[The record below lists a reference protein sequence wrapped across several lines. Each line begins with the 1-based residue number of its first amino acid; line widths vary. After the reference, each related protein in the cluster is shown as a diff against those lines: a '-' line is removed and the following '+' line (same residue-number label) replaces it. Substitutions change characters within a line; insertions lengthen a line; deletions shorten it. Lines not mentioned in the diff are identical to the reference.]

1 MSSSNPTTPSIDEDL
16 FAPSQ
21 ENPMEEEAAPAVV
34 SQAVVATEYNTC
46 IQEMNVVS
54 SCMEASIDDCGCFY
68 EGIVAFRQEFPRE
81 IRKQFYS
88 AQAWLPSTDLY
99 FCEVANQRVCRNYQ
113 TVQSCCCTEQT
124 TAYKDCFI
132 NNVLI
137 YELPIPSG
145 CYSTCESTVEL
156 RPDVAGG
163 PTVVEEINYD
173 NDTNQNSTI
182 ITAVLASVLGVF
194 VVVGTILFI
203 RYCQRK
209 KRKNKIKNKN
219 GVVDATK
226 SPTLDSSSQEGS
238 SSTKKNI
245 KAAEEGMCIH
255 DDNIVSFDDDKED
268 GSESSDSSD
277 NSTIQTKEMTH
288 PRSFGDMMSLASK
301 TPAVDVTPSI
311 YQAKERKKHHIKSS
325 SYAISPSRPGKIEE
339 EQGGGTG
346 SQSRTASYNV
356 HELIGSSGGKVY
368 PTAGDIHNPANR
380 SIEDVK
386 KDRDGTKE
394 ILYRLKTTQAE
405 LQRLM
410 EKSTAE
416 AMELPED
423 DPMSEW
429 SRNEIMK
436 ELHEI
441 KTKMMHLQ
449 DANEFYENQLASFKT
464 ELKLLRIENSNTQLK
479 ESLKSMEDRYN
490 NDDDKSDPSLFSST
504 SRSSPSRSNKDDS
517 NKDSLNKTKLKS
529 KSKSKSSSQIKIQ
542 KPHKGHN
549 NSSKRKLSSSRTGN
563 SGKSSV
569 SSSNNRR
576 SSYKKSA
583 SSSRIDLA
591 GNISMVQ

>member
-1 MSSSNPTTPSIDEDL
+1 
-16 FAPSQ
+16 
-21 ENPMEEEAAPAVV
+21 MEEEAAPAVV
-34 SQAVVATEYNTC
+34 SQAVVATEFNTC
-46 IQEMNVVS
+46 IQEMNMAS
-54 SCMEASIDDCGCFY
+54 SCMEANIDDCGCFY
-68 EGIVAFRQEFPRE
+68 EGIVAFRQEFPKE

-113 TVQSCCCTEQT
+113 TVQSCCCIAQT

-145 CYSTCESTVEL
+145 CLSTCESTVEL
-156 RPDVAGG
+156 RPDVTGG
-163 PTVVEEINYD
+163 ETVIKEIYYD

-182 ITAVLASVLGVF
+182 ITAVLASVLGLF
-194 VVVGTILFI
+194 VVVGTILGI
-203 RYCQRK
+203 RYCQKK
-209 KRKNKIKNKN
+209 KRKNEIKN
-219 GVVDATK
+219 GVGDATK

-245 KAAEEGMCIH
+245 NAAEEGMCIH
-255 DDNIVSFDDDKED
+255 DDDIVTPDDEED

-277 NSTIQTKEMTH
+277 NSTIQTQELTH
-288 PRSFGDMMSLASK
+288 PRSFGDMMSLESK

-311 YQAKERKKHHIKSS
+311 YQAKEKKKHRSKSS
-325 SYAISPSRPGKIEE
+325 SYAMSPSKPGRIEE
-339 EQGGGTG
+339 EEGGGTE

-368 PTAGDIHNPANR
+368 PTEAGDIHNPLNR
-380 SIEDVK
+380 SVDDVK

-410 EKSTAE
+410 EKSTTE
-416 AMELPED
+416 AMELPGD

-449 DANEFYENQLASFKT
+449 DAKEFYENQLASFKT
-464 ELKLLRIENSNTQLK
+464 ELKLLRLENSNAQLK
-479 ESLKSMEDRYN
+479 ESLKSVEDHKN
-490 NDDDKSDPSLFSST
+490 TDDDKSDPSLFSST

-517 NKDSLNKTKLKS
+517 NKDSLNKSKTKS
-529 KSKSKSSSQIKIQ
+529 KPLRIQ
-542 KPHKGHN
+542 KSPKGHH

-563 SGKSSV
+563 SKRGV
-569 SSSNNRR
+569 SSSSNRR
-576 SSYKKSA
+576 SSYKKSG

>member
-163 PTVVEEINYD
+163 PTVVKEIHYD
-173 NDTNQNSTI
+173 SDTNQKNTI
-182 ITAVLASVLGVF
+182 ITVLLASVLGVF
-194 VVVGTILFI
+194 VVVGTILGI

-219 GVVDATK
+219 GIIDATK

-255 DDNIVSFDDDKED
+255 DDDVVSSDDGKED
-268 GSESSDSSD
+268 GSEPSDSSD

-288 PRSFGDMMSLASK
+288 PRSFGDMISLASK

-311 YQAKERKKHHIKSS
+311 YQAKEKKKHHSKSS
-325 SYAISPSRPGKIEE
+325 SCAMSPSKPGRIEE
-339 EQGGGTG
+339 EGGGGTG
-346 SQSRTASYNV
+346 SQSRTVSYNV

-368 PTAGDIHNPANR
+368 PTEPGDIHNPANR
-380 SIEDVK
+380 SIDDVK

-416 AMELPED
+416 AMELPEN

-464 ELKLLRIENSNTQLK
+464 ELKLLRLENSNTQLK
-479 ESLKSMEDRYN
+479 ESLKSMEDRN
-490 NDDDKSDPSLFSST
+490 NTDDDKSDPSLFSNT

-517 NKDSLNKTKLKS
+517 KKGSLTKT
-529 KSKSKSSSQIKIQ
+529 KSKSSSQIRIQ
-542 KPHKGHN
+542 KSPKGHHN
-549 NSSKRKLSSSRTGN
+549 PSKKKLSSSRTGN
-563 SGKSSV
+563 SGKSGV
-569 SSSNNRR
+569 SSSTNRR
-576 SSYKKSA
+576 SSNKKSG